1 MVATLRYSDARRGTN
16 RPAVAEL
23 GQPELLHALIESM
36 PSVAI
41 SCAATAL
48 MYAEIDEHTDRFF
61 EQMLVAANERGELVT
76 VSNMLCFRGLTVAQ
90 RGDLDAAIEDLRE
103 SDALVPYLPTQ
114 QAAIYF
120 HSYLADVLTN
130 RGEVDEAESTPA
142 ELGVPEDV
150 PHSGHMIFFLG
161 ARGWVRLAR
170 RDPEGARRDFAE
182 LGRIMETFGMRN
194 PAVLAW
200 RSHLALS
207 LLALDRR
214 DEA

>member
-1 MVATLRYSDARRGTN
+1 MVATLRYFDARRGTN
-16 RPAVAEL
+16 RAAVAEL

-76 VSNMLCFRGLTVAQ
+76 VSNMLCFRGLTLAQ
-90 RGDLDAAIEDLRE
+90 RGDLDAAIHDLRE
-103 SDALVPYLPTQ
+103 SDELISYLPTQ

-130 RGEVDEAESTPA
+130 RGEVDAAER
-142 ELGVPEDV
+142 ELAQLGIGDNVPV
-150 PHSGHMIFFLG
+150 SGHVIYFLG
-161 ARGWVRLAR
+161 ARGWVRL
-170 RDPEGARRDFAE
+170 
-182 LGRIMETFGMRN
+182 
-194 PAVLAW
+194 
-200 RSHLALS
+200 
-207 LLALDRR
+207 
-214 DEA
+214 